1 MPSFDL
7 TIGHYTLVPNPF
19 WGGAA
24 FPLAVF
30 GLLSAWPALE
40 RRFTGDQA
48 FHNLLDR
55 PRDAPWRTA
64 IGVAFFTW
72 VFTVFLAGASD
83 RVFIFLG
90 ISYSAQIWVYRV
102 AVFVLP
108 PLVLLLVHRV
118 CLELQGVEQL
128 KRRRR
133 EAETGRV

>member
-1 MPSFDL
+1 M
-7 TIGHYTLVPNPF
+7 
-19 WGGAA
+19 

-30 GLLSAWPALE
+30 GLLFAWPWLE

-64 IGVAFFTW
+64 VGVAFFTW
-72 VFTVFLAGASD
+72 VFVVFLAGASD

-90 ISYSAQIWVYRV
+90 ISYGAQIWVYRV
-102 AVFVLP
+102 AFFVLP
-108 PLVLLLVHRV
+108 PLVLVLTHRI
-118 CLELQGVEQL
+118 CLELQGVEKL

-133 EAETGRV
+133 EAEAGPA